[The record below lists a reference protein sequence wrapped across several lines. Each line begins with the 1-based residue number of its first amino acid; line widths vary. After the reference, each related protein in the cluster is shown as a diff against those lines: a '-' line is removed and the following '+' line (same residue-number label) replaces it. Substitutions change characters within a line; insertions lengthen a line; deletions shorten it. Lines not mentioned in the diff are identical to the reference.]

1 MKASFQNVYQFKI
14 TLKNSKPPIWRR
26 IQVPE
31 SYSFWDLHTAIQ
43 DAMGWED
50 CHLHEFIF
58 PYFRAPDS
66 VIIGLPEGNEYLHGS
81 KIKINK
87 YFKQEKDK
95 ADYWYDFGDDWFHL
109 VVLEKILPKD
119 PKQEYPVCLAGKMAC
134 PPEDC
139 GGIGGFYA
147 LLEVLND
154 PKHPDYEDT
163 LDWIGEGFDPNEF
176 DPREVYFEDPKERW
190 EMVNAFRG

>member
-1 MKASFQNVYQFKI
+1 MKDSYQNVYQFKI
-14 TLKNSKPPIWRR
+14 SLKNSKPPIWRR

-31 SYSFWDLHTAIQ
+31 NYSFWDLHIAIQ

-58 PYFRAPDS
+58 PYFRAPMS
-66 VIIGLPEGNEYLHGS
+66 VRIGLPEGNEHLHGT
-81 KIKINK
+81 KVMINE

-109 VVLEKILPKD
+109 VELEKILPRD

-139 GGIGGFYA
+139 GGIGGYYA
-147 LLEVLND
+147 LLEVIKD
-154 PKHPDYEDT
+154 PKHPDYEDI
-163 LDWIGEGFDPNEF
+163 LDWLGDDYDPSDF
-176 DPREVYFEDPKERW
+176 DPREVYFEDPKQCW
-190 EMVNAFRG
+190 EMVNAMRP

>member
-1 MKASFQNVYQFKI
+1 MKTSFNNVYQFKI
-14 TLKNSKPPIWRR
+14 TLKNSKPRIWRR

-31 SYSFWDLHTAIQ
+31 NYSFWDLHSAIQ

-58 PYFRAPDS
+58 PHFRAPQS
-66 VIIGLPEGNEYLHGS
+66 VRIGLPEGNEYLNGT
-81 KIKINK
+81 KIPISK
-87 YFKQEKDK
+87 YFRQEKDK

-109 VVLEKILPKD
+109 VVLEKILPRD
-119 PKQEYPVCLAGKMAC
+119 PKQDYPVCLAGKMAC

-139 GGIGGFYA
+139 GGIWGYQNM
-147 LLEVLND
+147 LEVIKD

-163 LDWIGEGFDPNEF
+163 IDWLGDDFDPNDF
-176 DPREVYFEDPKERW
+176 DPNDVFFDDPKERW
-190 EMVNAFRG
+190 EGRKGFLW